1 MTSALGVTHREASAT
16 TKQEKEEPTA
26 RHEIKGHRQQMR
38 GWDRT
43 TPVGVGVVNK
53 WRQSE
58 KVGCGGGQ
66 QWVLFFF
73 NLKLSSL

>member
-1 MTSALGVTHREASAT
+1 MTSVLTHREASAT

-26 RHEIKGHRQQMR
+26 RHEIKGYRQQRR
-38 GWDRT
+38 GWGGT
-43 TPVGVGVVNK
+43 KPVGVEVVNK

-66 QWVLFFF
+66 QWVLFF
-73 NLKLSSL
+73 

>member
-1 MTSALGVTHREASAT
+1 MTHREASAT
-16 TKQEKEEPTA
+16 MKQEKEEPTA
-26 RHEIKGHRQQMR
+26 RHEIKGRRQPMR

-66 QWVLFFF
+66 QWVLFLFF
-73 NLKLSSL
+73 FLI